1 MALHLG
7 PRLHSLFGGLFKPS
21 EKELVQR
28 KWQELA
34 AQFEA
39 RGIHTAEGRE
49 GLIASVATDVRQQL
63 FGDAPKN
70 YQDGIIIN
78 LVQELFDYDQL
89 FVLPAVDWGRTRTIA
104 EFWEI
109 REELTRQQKVVD
121 DFDRN
126 TELVQLATAAM
137 LMSIYDAC
145 PALLQDADEADGI
158 SVPTDLLR
166 SLGDVG
172 EITEQVLGVGL
183 ADELIKAA
191 LLPRLQSRL
200 EYNLVA
206 ASGGNPADPA
216 SFKRAFKKPSQYD
229 AKTPEE
235 MVETFLGGTPMAA
248 LFDQELTFTIPT
260 KSRFE
265 HHHIVAGSGHGKT
278 QTLQYLIAQD
288 LAAME
293 VEKRTIIVL
302 DSQGDLIKNIAKLD
316 VFGPGGALH
325 DRLVLI
331 DPTDVEYPV
340 SLNLFDVGQKRLDG
354 YEPLERE
361 RLTNSILELY
371 DFVLGT
377 LLDAQ
382 MTQKQNVIFRY
393 VTRLMLHIPNATIH
407 TLRELMEPGSEVK
420 FAEHIAKLGGTAK
433 HFFETEFASREF
445 EQTKK
450 QVLRRLWGILENQTF
465 ERMFSHPRSKLDLF
479 TEMNAGKVIL
489 INTAKDLL
497 KEQGTEIFG
506 RFFIAMIAQAAQ
518 ERATL
523 PGSQRVPT
531 MVYIDEAQDYFDRNI
546 GLILAQARK
555 YNVGMVLAH
564 QYLGQLEPKLQEA
577 FAANTAIK
585 FAGGV
590 SAKDARSLAPMLYTD
605 PAFIEA
611 QGKGSFAAHIR
622 GVTKHAVPLSFP
634 FGYMEGLP
642 VMTPD
647 DRNAQR
653 EVMRARYAVHHS
665 QIGKDEA
672 DGNSPDG
679 GVADDPDGHNPKP
692 SKPNPSGPKP
702 RGPSPKSSGSSG
714 SGPQAGE
721 AKKPDDE
728 QPSNPGKA
736 GRGHIDPTPGEEW

>member
-1 MALHLG
+1 MSDQPKPF
-7 PRLHSLFGGLFKPS
+7 PRLASWWHAFWGGLFRPS
-21 EKELVQR
+21 EKKLVQR
-28 KWQELA
+28 QWHA
-34 AQFEA
+34 VTAQLQA
-39 RGIHTAEGRE
+39 RNIDTIKGRE
-49 GLIASVATDVRQQL
+49 RLIASIATDVRFEL
-63 FGDAPKN
+63 FGNTPMN
-70 YQDGIIIN
+70 GQDGIILN
-78 LVQELFDYDQL
+78 LVLQLFEYDEL
-89 FVLPAVDWGRTRTIA
+89 FVLPEINWERERTIA
-104 EFWEI
+104 QLWEI
-109 REELTRQQKVVD
+109 REVLTRQQNLID
-121 DFDRN
+121 DFERHV
-126 TELVQLATAAM
+126 ELIQFVAGDL
-137 LMSIYDAC
+137 LRPIYQAC
-145 PALLQDADEADGI
+145 PSLLDASDRADGI

-166 SLGDVG
+166 SLGDIG
-172 EITEQVLGVGL
+172 EVTEEVLGVGL
-183 ADELIKAA
+183 ADELMQAD
-191 LLPRLQSRL
+191 LLLQLQSRL
-200 EYNLVA
+200 EYNLIA
-206 ASGGNPADPA
+206 ASGGNPNDPT
-216 SFKRAFKKPSQYD
+216 SFKRAPKMPSQFD
-229 AKTPEE
+229 AKTPEVL
-235 MVETFLGGTPMAA
+235 VETYLGGTPLAA
-248 LFDQELTFTIPT
+248 LFDQELNFTIPT

-265 HHHIVAGSGHGKT
+265 HQHIVAGSGHGKT

-293 VEKRTIIVL
+293 EDKRTVIVL
-302 DSQGDLIKNIAKLD
+302 DSQGDLINNIAKLD

-371 DFVLGT
+371 DFVLST

-393 VTRLMLHIPNATIH
+393 VTRLMLHIPDATIH

-420 FAEHIAKLGGTAK
+420 FAEHIAKLEGTAK

-523 PGSQRVPT
+523 HGSERVPT

-634 FGYMEGLP
+634 FGYLEDLP
-642 VMTPD
+642 FMTSQ
-647 DRNAQR
+647 DRAAQR
-653 EVMRARYAVHHS
+653 EIMRERYAVHHS
-665 QIGKDEA
+665 QIGKDESDDDA
-672 DGNSPDG
+672 PEGDEGDEPDG
-679 GVADDPDGHNPKP
+679 DDPKPDKPKP
-692 SKPNPSGPKP
+692 DGPMPK
-702 RGPSPKSSGSSG
+702 GPLGSGS
-714 SGPQAGE
+714 QAEGATQSDE
-721 AKKPDDE
+721 KKPTE
-728 QPSNPGKA
+728 PSKN
-736 GRGHIDPTPGEEW
+736 GRGHIDPTPSDEW